1 MPVIVKGVNY
11 GNASGTAPRARSVSF
26 PLDSPVSSFILGL
39 WRKQFSMLVAF
50 LIQNTKVFGL
60 YLCLIPTVCLII
72 QALLAFGTTGL
83 QSTKRWIRR
92 AQVQL
97 QTSSWPLSRFCS
109 SPCYE
114 VDLMHKYD
122 TNPEQH
128 ILISLSE
135 CKLGGHPTPDSFAFV
150 SLLIDIFRVAKLV
163 QVE

>member
-1 MPVIVKGVNY
+1 M
-11 GNASGTAPRARSVSF
+11 
-26 PLDSPVSSFILGL
+26 
-39 WRKQFSMLVAF
+39 
-50 LIQNTKVFGL
+50 
-60 YLCLIPTVCLII
+60 
-72 QALLAFGTTGL
+72 LAFGTTGL

-97 QTSSWPLSRFCS
+97 QTSSWPLSRFFS

-128 ILISLSE
+128 ILIFLSE
-135 CKLGGHPTPDSFAFV
+135 CKLGGHPTPGSFAFV

-163 QVE
+163 QLEYYSYENLCNPVSNYVALLDEFIVWRKKEVRTVNMWLIFSSMTCNCRP

>member
-1 MPVIVKGVNY
+1 MPVIVNGVNY

-26 PLDSPVSSFILGL
+26 PLDSPVSLFILGL
-39 WRKQFSMLVAF
+39 WRKQFSMQVAF
-50 LIQNTKVFGL
+50 FIQNTKVFGL
-60 YLCLIPTVCLII
+60 YLCLIPKVYLSI

-92 AQVQL
+92 AQVQM

-122 TNPEQH
+122 TSHELR
-128 ILISLSE
+128 ILIFLSE
-135 CKLGGHPTPDSFAFV
+135 VQTWRSSYTRKFCLCNH
-150 SLLIDIFRVAKLV
+150 SL
-163 QVE
+163 